1 MTSKLISIRLPEWL
15 ANELDIEAA
24 AEGLNRTEF
33 IKRLYLEH
41 KERQID
47 IEQWLDYEL
56 SQSTK

>member
-1 MTSKLISIRLPEWL
+1 MASKLITIRLPEWL

-33 IKRLYLEH
+33 IKWLYLEH

-56 SQSTK
+56 SQTQH